1 MNVER
6 KPVAPIEHFR
16 SVRSTARKLPVG
28 FYERSVCQQR
38 LNVATWWKAAG
49 PLLGGDRRQ
58 NHGITC

>member
-38 LNVATWWKAAG
+38 LNVATWWIADIAAG
-49 PLLGGDRRQ
+49 RNLRPRK
-58 NHGITC
+58 